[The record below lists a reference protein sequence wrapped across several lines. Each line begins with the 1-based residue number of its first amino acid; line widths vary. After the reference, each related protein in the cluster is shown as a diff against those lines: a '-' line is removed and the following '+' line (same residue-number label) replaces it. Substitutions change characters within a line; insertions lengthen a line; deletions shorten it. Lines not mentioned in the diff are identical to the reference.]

1 MNYDILTGETFPIE
15 DILEVPGLKELPEP
29 SFSEIFAYAKYV
41 SVKSKMEPEIPI
53 ISLIYMEK
61 FLRTTGVLINA
72 MNWQRILLITL
83 CIGSKI
89 WDDDSLENCH
99 FPKVMPDITMREI
112 AAMEKVFLKMIE
124 FDVLING
131 A

>member
-72 MNWQRILLITL
+72 MNW
-83 CIGSKI
+83 
-89 WDDDSLENCH
+89 
-99 FPKVMPDITMREI
+99 
-112 AAMEKVFLKMIE
+112 
-124 FDVLING
+124 
-131 A
+131 